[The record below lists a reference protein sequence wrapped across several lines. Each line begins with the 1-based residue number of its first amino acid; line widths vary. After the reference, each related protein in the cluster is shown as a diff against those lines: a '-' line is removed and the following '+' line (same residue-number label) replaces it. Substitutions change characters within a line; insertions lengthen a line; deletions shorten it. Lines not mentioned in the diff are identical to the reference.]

1 MYFCNLIINL
11 NFLFVKKINRGLRT
25 SQIYTTDGNR
35 THTQLL
41 ISRFNGLL
49 SVAAKR
55 QPLCRT
61 NNQSVPSQSANTPLI
76 PNASHI
82 AILKENYEVDYNVPL
97 GPMQVISR
105 RTDRMIREKQQQ
117 QIIEPTT
124 VRLQQQTPTVKS
136 IQLPNSLPQTQIVSP
151 APIRSSS
158 TTQHR
163 IIMNSPSPSIVQVI
177 IVKY

>member
-1 MYFCNLIINL
+1 M
-11 NFLFVKKINRGLRT
+11 
-25 SQIYTTDGNR
+25 
-35 THTQLL
+35 
-41 ISRFNGLL
+41 L
-49 SVAAKR
+49 SVATKR

-82 AILKENYEVDYNVPL
+82 AILKENYDVDYNVPL

-117 QIIEPTT
+117 QLTEPPPT
-124 VRLQQQTPTVKS
+124 VRVQHPPQNVKS
-136 IQLPNSLPQTQIVSP
+136 IQLPNSNLPPTLTVSS
-151 APIRSSS
+151 APVRPSP

-163 IIMNSPSPSIVQVI
+163 IIMSSPSPSIVQVI
-177 IVKY
+177 IIFIYF

>member
-1 MYFCNLIINL
+1 M
-11 NFLFVKKINRGLRT
+11 
-25 SQIYTTDGNR
+25 
-35 THTQLL
+35 
-41 ISRFNGLL
+41 

-61 NNQSVPSQSANTPLI
+61 NSQSVPSQSANTPLI

-82 AILKENYEVDYNVPL
+82 AILKENYDVDYNVPL

-117 QIIEPTT
+117 QLTEPIPIR
-124 VRLQQQTPTVKS
+124 VQQQPQNVKS
-136 IQLPNSLPQTQIVSP
+136 IQLPNSLPQTQTVSP
-151 APIRSSS
+151 APVRPSP

-163 IIMNSPSPSIVQVI
+163 IIMSSPSPSIVQVI
-177 IVKY
+177 ISLVGILPIYLK

>member
-1 MYFCNLIINL
+1 M
-11 NFLFVKKINRGLRT
+11 
-25 SQIYTTDGNR
+25 
-35 THTQLL
+35 
-41 ISRFNGLL
+41 L

-61 NNQSVPSQSANTPLI
+61 NSQSVPSQSANTPLI

-82 AILKENYEVDYNVPL
+82 AILKENYDVDYNVPL

-117 QIIEPTT
+117 QLIEPPPT
-124 VRLQQQTPTVKS
+124 VRVQHPPQNVKS
-136 IQLPNSLPQTQIVSP
+136 IQLPNSNLPPTQAVGSAPVRPSP
-151 APIRSSS
+151 

-163 IIMNSPSPSIVQVI
+163 IIMSSPSIVQVI
-177 IVKY
+177 IIFVISF